1 MDSLKCPVADGGA
14 TDTLPPGM
22 AGNSFGQ
29 AFRITTAGES
39 HGPGNVVI
47 IDGCPAGL
55 ALSVEDLLVDLDR
68 RKPGQSR
75 LVTQRQESDTPEIL
89 SGVFEGRTTGTS
101 LAILIR
107 NEDQRSKDYS
117 AIKDKYRPG
126 HADYT
131 YDVKYG
137 FRDYRGGGRSS
148 ARETVARVAAGVV
161 AKKVIAQAFGGKV
174 VGYVK
179 QVGELV
185 ARVDEPEAVTLES
198 VETFADGSP
207 NIVRC
212 PDEERAREMIELIDR
227 VRKDQD
233 SIGGVSELCAS
244 NVPAGLGEPV
254 FDKLKADLA
263 KALFSLP
270 AVVGVEYGSGFASA
284 VQRGSE
290 HNDEFFAAESPTG
303 VRAVR
308 TRSNRHGGML
318 GGISSGMP
326 IVVRAA
332 IKPTSSLSREQ
343 RTVTESGEETTI
355 VTKGRHD
362 PCLLPRFVP
371 IGEAMMAIVLADHY
385 LRQRGQRLA

>member
-1 MDSLKCPVADGGA
+1 
-14 TDTLPPGM
+14 M

-55 ALSVEDLLVDLDR
+55 ALSVEDLMVDLDR
-68 RKPGQSR
+68 RRPGQSR
-75 LVTQRQESDTPEIL
+75 LVTQRQESDMPEIL

-107 NEDQRSKDYS
+107 NEDQRSRDYS
-117 AIKDKYRPG
+117 EIKDKYRPG

-131 YDVKYG
+131 YDAKYG

-161 AKKVIAQAFGGKV
+161 AKKLIAQAFGGKV

-179 QVGELV
+179 QVGSVVANVERPELV
-185 ARVDEPEAVTLES
+185 TEAE
-198 VETFADGSP
+198 VETFPDGSP

-212 PDEERAREMIELIDR
+212 PDVARAHEMIELIDR
-227 VRKDQD
+227 VRKEQD
-233 SIGGVSELCAS
+233 SIGGVSELVAC

-284 VQRGSE
+284 TQRGSE
-290 HNDEFFAAESPTG
+290 HNDEFVSEANAAGERKI
-303 VRAVR
+303 V

-343 RTVTESGEETTI
+343 NTVTDAGEATTI
-355 VTKGRHD
+355 RTKGRHD

-371 IGEAMMAIVLADHY
+371 IGEAMLAIVLADHY
-385 LRQRGQRLA
+385 LRFRGQRPA

>member
-1 MDSLKCPVADGGA
+1 
-14 TDTLPPGM
+14 M

-55 ALSVEDLLVDLDR
+55 SLSLEDLLLDLDR
-68 RKPGQSR
+68 RRPGQSR
-75 LVTQRQESDTPEIL
+75 LVTQRQEADTPEIL

-107 NEDQRSKDYS
+107 NEDQRSRDYS
-117 AIKDKYRPG
+117 EIKDKYRPG
-126 HADYT
+126 HADHS
-131 YDVKYG
+131 YDAKYG
-137 FRDYRGGGRSS
+137 VRDYRGGGRSS

-161 AKKVIAQAFGGKV
+161 AKKIIASAFGGTV

-179 QVGELV
+179 QVGTVV
-185 ARVDEPEAVTLES
+185 ARVPEPEKVSLAE
-198 VETFADGSP
+198 VETFPDGTA

-212 PDEERAREMIELIDR
+212 PDTERAHEMIELIDS

-233 SIGGVSELCAS
+233 SIGGVSELVATH
-244 NVPAGLGEPV
+244 VPPGLGEPV

-270 AVVGVEYGSGFASA
+270 AVVGVEYGSGFAS
-284 VQRGSE
+284 VTQRGSE
-290 HNDEFFAAESPTG
+290 HNDEFFSELDQATG
-303 VRAVR
+303 ARAIR

-326 IVVRAA
+326 IVVRVA

-343 RTVTESGEETTI
+343 RTVTSQGEETTI
-355 VTKGRHD
+355 RTKGRHD

-385 LRQRGQRLA
+385 LRFRGQRPT

>member
-1 MDSLKCPVADGGA
+1 MPVAGTSA
-14 TDTLPPGM
+14 TGTLPPGM

-55 ALSVEDLLVDLDR
+55 PLSVEDLLVDLDR
-68 RKPGQSR
+68 RRPGQSR
-75 LVTQRQESDTPEIL
+75 LVTQRQESDAPEIL

-101 LAILIR
+101 LAILVR
-107 NEDQRSKDYS
+107 NEDQRSRDYS
-117 AIKDKYRPG
+117 DIKDKYRPG

-131 YDVKYG
+131 YDAKYG

-161 AKKVIAQAFGGKV
+161 AKKVIAEGFGGMV

-179 QVGELV
+179 QVGAIV
-185 ARVDEPEAVTLES
+185 ARVAEPEKVTVAEC
-198 VETFADGSP
+198 ETFPDGTP

-212 PDEERAREMIELIDR
+212 PDVQRAHEMIELIDS

-233 SIGGVSELCAS
+233 SIGGVSELVAT

-284 VQRGSE
+284 LQRGSE
-290 HNDEFFAAESPTG
+290 HNDEFFAEESPTG
-303 VRAVR
+303 VRHVATR
-308 TRSNRHGGML
+308 TNRHGGML

-343 RTVTESGEETTI
+343 KTVTQEGEEATI
-355 VTKGRHD
+355 RTKGRHD

-371 IGEAMMAIVLADHY
+371 IGEAMLAIVLADHY
-385 LRQRGQRLA
+385 LRFRGQRLG

>member
-1 MDSLKCPVADGGA
+1 
-14 TDTLPPGM
+14 M

-55 ALSVEDLLVDLDR
+55 PLSVEDLVVDLDR
-68 RKPGQSR
+68 RRPGQSR

-107 NEDQRSKDYS
+107 NEDQRSRDYS
-117 AIKDKYRPG
+117 DIKDKYRPG

-131 YDVKYG
+131 YDAKYG

-161 AKKVIAQAFGGKV
+161 AKKVIAEAFNGSV

-179 QVGELV
+179 QVGAIV
-185 ARVDEPEAVTLES
+185 ARVDEPERVTLAE
-198 VETFADGSP
+198 VETFPDGSP

-212 PDEERAREMIELIDR
+212 PDVQRAHEMIDLIDR

-233 SIGGVSELCAS
+233 SIGGVSELVAR
-244 NVPAGLGEPV
+244 NVPPGLGEPV

-284 VQRGSE
+284 LQRGSE
-290 HNDEFFAAESPTG
+290 HNDQFIAEESPTG
-303 VRAVR
+303 VRAIH
-308 TRSNRHGGML
+308 TLTNRHGGML

-343 RTVTESGEETTI
+343 KTVNDAGEETTI
-355 VTKGRHD
+355 RTKGRHD

-385 LRQRGQRLA
+385 LRFRGQRLGRGE